1 MHRSTI
7 YCNNIAHDRVSII
20 IPTLCIPVKEFIT
33 RGCTCFIGAQI
44 RFPKETFRILMELY
58 LEPTLISAYIV
69 RDIDVWSNSN
79 GIVA

>member
-1 MHRSTI
+1 
-7 YCNNIAHDRVSII
+7 
-20 IPTLCIPVKEFIT
+20 
-33 RGCTCFIGAQI
+33 
-44 RFPKETFRILMELY
+44 MELY